1 MAWPSGTRSG
11 DELASGRADHR
22 VRRGGADLNALEHD
36 GRADLSRWPGMRGR
50 IDQLRVSYIYKDKFL
65 ARRGIGPVGL
75 PARSSIGHARDRPSC
90 YWRAHPHV
98 TAVSVAAISVLGVIG
113 TGCAY
118 ALNYQIITAKE
129 PPSPLQ

>member
-1 MAWPSGTRSG
+1 
-11 DELASGRADHR
+11 
-22 VRRGGADLNALEHD
+22 
-36 GRADLSRWPGMRGR
+36 MRGR